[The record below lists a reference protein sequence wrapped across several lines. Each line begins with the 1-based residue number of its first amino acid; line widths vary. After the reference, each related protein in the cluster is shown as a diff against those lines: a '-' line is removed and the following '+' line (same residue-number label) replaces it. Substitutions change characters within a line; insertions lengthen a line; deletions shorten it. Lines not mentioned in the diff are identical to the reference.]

1 VAQGLTR
8 APEPTAEQKAE
19 REAALA
25 ASHRSGPTDLPY
37 ADLSV
42 AAGSPGPEVPSI
54 TASAKRATAR
64 STAAA
69 PAPAAPGDFVALDNP
84 IDPGLGANASF
95 VQEPSSD
102 NAGANIFQSGNWYA
116 TRSFDGGATFDYVN
130 PAMFGPGFCCDQ
142 VVLYDPGR
150 DRWFW
155 LLQYNNRLVLAN
167 SGDLINWCFYNWF
180 PGNAGFAGEFDFNDL
195 AISTNYIYIASNVFL
210 TSGASGSTMI
220 RLPIDPQITCGGFG
234 YNFFTS
240 TTLGFTWKPVSG
252 AYDVMYWGTNWAGTL
267 GSFFRV
273 FKWAENSGSIFW
285 FDRAISAFGFYT
297 RNSGQNCGGGAVTNW
312 CQFSDSRV
320 LGGARYTDRDG
331 VARLVFSWNAKQG
344 PPYGL
349 PFPFSERA
357 YFREGD
363 FAYLGSDRLWLSWAA
378 VQFMSLATNARG
390 HVGMTVIY
398 GGGIASSYYY
408 PSGGV
413 LIQDD
418 VSPNQPWQLVTN
430 AAGTGNTCTYNGLW
444 RYGDYV
450 TTRPLRPTNLAWVG
464 TNYVIAGNNC
474 GGIGWYSEPHQVQFG
489 RSRDLPGAFNRWT

>member
-1 VAQGLTR
+1 MTADQR
-8 APEPTAEQKAE
+8 AEF
-19 REAALA
+19 EAAYA
-25 ASHRSGPTDLPY
+25 KSHRSGPTDLPY
-37 ADLSV
+37 ADLS
-42 AAGSPGPEVPSI
+42 AGGDPGPAAALGA
-54 TASAKRATAR
+54 TKAKPLGAAK
-64 STAAA
+64 SGAA
-69 PAPAAPGDFVALDNP
+69 PAPAAPGDFTLFDVTVGP
-84 IDPGLGANASF
+84 VVGANMSF

-102 NAGANIFQSGNWYA
+102 NAGSNIFQSGNWYA
-116 TRSFDGGATFDYVN
+116 TRSLDYGTTWQYVN
-130 PAMFGPGFCCDQ
+130 PSMFGAGFCCDQ
-142 VVLYDPGR
+142 VVIYDPGR

-155 LLQYNNRLVLAN
+155 LLQFNNRLVLAN

-220 RLPIDPQITCGGFG
+220 RIPIDPQVTCSGFG
-234 YNFFTS
+234 YNFFTR
-240 TTLGFTWKPVSG
+240 TDLGFTWKPVSG
-252 AYDVMYWGTNWAGTL
+252 AYDVMYWGTNWAGAL

-285 FDRAISAFGFYT
+285 FDRAISPFGFYT
-297 RNSGQNCGGGAVTNW
+297 RNSGQNCGGGGVTNW

-344 PPYGL
+344 APYPNI
-349 PFPFSERA
+349 PFPYSERA

-363 FAYLGSDRLWLSWAA
+363 IAYLGSDRLWAPWAA
-378 VQFMSLATNARG
+378 FQFMSLATNGRG
-390 HVGMTVIY
+390 HVGMTTIF
-398 GGGIASSYYY
+398 GGGTATYGDIY

-418 VSPNQPWQLVTN
+418 VSPNQPWQLAEN
-430 AAGTGNTCTYNGLW
+430 ATGVGNTCLYGSLY
-444 RYGDYV
+444 RYGDYM

-464 TNYVIAGNNC
+464 TDYVIAGNHC
-474 GGIGWYSEPHQVQFG
+474 GLAGWSSEPHQAYFG
-489 RSRDLPGAFNRWT
+489 RARDLPGAFNRWG